1 MIQVIGDLLPS
12 ALGVALSPVPII
24 AVILMLGTPK
34 ARATGSA
41 FAVGWIAGLV
51 IASTIVLVATSG
63 ASDSTSA
70 TATGVNWFQ
79 VAIGALFLLL
89 ALKQWRDRPAQGE
102 EAEMPAWMASIDT
115 FSVGK
120 SLGLGAL
127 LSGVNPKNLAL
138 TAAAAA
144 SISQAGLG
152 GTDSAIAVA
161 VFVIIGSLTVAGPVV
176 FYLVASKR
184 AAGPLASIKDFMSV
198 HNPAIMMILLLVLGV
213 KLLGQG
219 LGALGG

>member
-1 MIQVIGDLLPS
+1 
-12 ALGVALSPVPII
+12 
-24 AVILMLGTPK
+24 
-34 ARATGSA
+34 
-41 FAVGWIAGLV
+41 
-51 IASTIVLVATSG
+51 
-63 ASDSTSA
+63 
-70 TATGVNWFQ
+70 
-79 VAIGALFLLL
+79 
-89 ALKQWRDRPAQGE
+89 
-102 EAEMPAWMASIDT
+102 MPAWMASIDT

-127 LSGVNPKNLAL
+127 LSGLNPKNLAL